1 MLDIEQTP
9 SVSGLVKISG
19 QISNYKSTR
28 EHANFFFTQN
38 DNKAMGLAAI
48 ASAAIGSSGLAMGAA
63 ISASDMEEEADYVE
77 FEMDGEAMKGWVWRS
92 PFANN
97 DIVDV
102 VGEWRDDYFEL
113 VAIARPAD
121 RTIALYPHCSRGK
134 HAHIKNAIKWWFLG
148 VTGMIGFTA
157 ITMAFLIAL
166 GESFL
171 VLLLFIPCF
180 LVPSLMWLFFGKKG
194 LLGCLGVLL
203 SVIIYI
209 YSLDDFILAIR
220 TVWPVPIGLYI
231 FMGIFAIL
239 YSRKTMKF
247 VNVATYVFDA
257 LGLEN
262 PSNIDLPKT
271 SQAEVYKLIKERKI
285 ERENEVKK
293 ENKLIKNNKEIKRK
307 KERKKGRKVEI
318 KKEIKDN
325 SLLSQTEMSLGSM
338 YFKY

>member
-77 FEMDGEAMKGWVWRS
+77 FEMDGKAMKGWVWRS

-134 HAHIKNAIKWWFLG
+134 VAHIKNAIKWWFLG
-148 VTGMIGFTA
+148 VTGMFCWISAAGA
-157 ITMAFLIAL
+157 LLLAF
-166 GESFL
+166 GESFIGML
-171 VLLLFIPCF
+171 VFLLCF
-180 LVPSLMWLFFGKKG
+180 FVPPFMWLFLGKKG
-194 LLGCLGVLL
+194 LLASIC
-203 SVIIYI
+203 VIFAPILYI
-209 YSLDDFILAIR
+209 YSLDNFIYAIR
-220 TVWPVPIGLYI
+220 VAWPAPVFLYI

-239 YSRKTMKF
+239 YSRKTMTF

-271 SQAEVYKLIKERKI
+271 SQAELYKLIEERKI
-285 ERENEVKK
+285 ARENEVIK
-293 ENKLIKNNKEIKRK
+293 ENELIKNNKEIKIK

-318 KKEIKDN
+318 NKEIKDN
-325 SLLSQTEMSLGSM
+325 SLLRQTEMSLGSM

>member
-1 MLDIEQTP
+1 MLPIEQTP
-9 SVSGLVKISG
+9 STSGLVKISG
-19 QISNYKSTR
+19 QIKNYKSTR

-38 DNKAMGLAAI
+38 DNKAMSLAAI

-63 ISASDMEEEADYVE
+63 ISASDMEEEADYLE
-77 FEMDGEAMKGWVWRS
+77 FEMDGKAIKGWVWRS

-134 HAHIKNAIKWWFLG
+134 RAHIKNAIKWWFLG
-148 VTGMIGFTA
+148 VTGIFFWLSAIGA
-157 ITMAFLIAL
+157 LHIAL
-166 GESFL
+166 GAAWIG
-171 VLLLFIPCF
+171 LFVSMFCF
-180 LVPSLMWLFFGKKG
+180 FVPPIMWLFFGKKG
-194 LLGCLGVLL
+194 LFGCVGVIL
-203 SVIIYI
+203 SALMYF
-209 YSLDDFILAIR
+209 YGLDDFIYATHRVWLA
-220 TVWPVPIGLYI
+220 PIVFYI
-231 FMGIFAIL
+231 FMGIFAIH
-239 YSRKTMKF
+239 YSWKTMKF

-271 SQAEVYKLIKERKI
+271 SKAEVFKLIKERK
-285 ERENEVKK
+285 VKK
-293 ENKLIKNNKEIKRK
+293 ENEVIKESKKRK
-307 KERKKGRKVEI
+307 RKNETKS
-318 KKEIKDN
+318 N
-325 SLLSQTEMSLGSM
+325 ALLSQSEMSLGSM

>member
-1 MLDIEQTP
+1 MLPIEPPP
-9 SVSGLVKISG
+9 STSGLVKISG
-19 QISNYKSTR
+19 LISNYKSTR

-38 DNKAMGLAAI
+38 DNKAMSLAAI

-77 FEMDGEAMKGWVWRS
+77 FEMDGKAIKGWVWRS

-102 VGEWRDDYFEL
+102 VGEWRDNYFEL

-134 HAHIKNAIKWWFLG
+134 RAHIKNAIKWWFLG
-148 VTGMIGFTA
+148 VTGMFGLTA
-157 ITMAFLIAL
+157 AVIALQIAL
-166 GESFL
+166 GESLISIL
-171 VLLLFIPCF
+171 VASFCF
-180 LVPSLMWLFFGKKG
+180 LVPPLMWLFFGKKG
-194 LLGCLGVLL
+194 LLASMGLL
-203 SVIIYI
+203 FSPLIYT

-220 TVWPVPIGLYI
+220 VAWPAPVVLYI

-271 SQAEVYKLIKERKI
+271 SQAELLKLIKERK
-285 ERENEVKK
+285 VKK
-293 ENKLIKNNKEIKRK
+293 ENEAIKESKKRK
-307 KERKKGRKVEI
+307 N

-325 SLLSQTEMSLGSM
+325 SLLSQSEMSLGSM